1 MIKHWDMLFLPNYAR
16 SWVVLVCV
24 CVCHVSTP
32 ADAQICDDEIV
43 WSLTPQNMQL
53 MQAKSTRCPL
63 NHSQLLFLRYVLNKI
78 FVASPSS
85 YVLYVLNI
93 APAGSLGT
101 RRGASIRPGNLGV
114 RPKMEE
120 NSDWKQQQQVPKKF
134 GRVSGCLA
142 IYTWYTWFTFIE
154 KIQGSPR
161 NNRYKAPRFWYPH
174 TTSIVKNEVK
184 TSYNRVSMKGTIYVH

>member
-1 MIKHWDMLFLPNYAR
+1 MSFFPNYAR

-53 MQAKSTRCPL
+53 MQRKSTRCPL

-85 YVLYVLNI
+85 YVLYVLSI

-120 NSDWKQQQQVPKKF
+120 NSD
-134 GRVSGCLA
+134 
-142 IYTWYTWFTFIE
+142 
-154 KIQGSPR
+154 
-161 NNRYKAPRFWYPH
+161 
-174 TTSIVKNEVK
+174 
-184 TSYNRVSMKGTIYVH
+184 